1 MVTTAKQISR
11 DKVGRKVLYFDVP
24 EKTGIVSVI
33 GADTV
38 LGAQMVKHLCEAG
51 KTVYGFSQEK
61 DFKFS
66 LKPISE
72 HEAPG
77 LDYPPH
83 PILSD
88 WLVVCVDPQMGFEK
102 YTSRI
107 RNLCNYLYRKKHRG
121 DLLFFSSTEVR
132 TSTRSHMPSGNTIGT
147 SAPPSSATTVK
158 ESATESITSPRN
170 ETSRCLATAEQILN
184 TMLYRPGNEVFPHI
198 LRLTKAERPTIQA
211 GALHDS
217 DMPIIAATC
226 SKALELMSKYNCC
239 PDVAVI

>member
-1 MVTTAKQISR
+1 MVTMAKQISR
-11 DKVGRKVLYFDVP
+11 DKLGRKVLYFDVP

-88 WLVVCVDPQMGFEK
+88 WLVVCIDPQMGFEK

-107 RNLCNYLYRKKHRG
+107 RSLCNYLFRKKTPRRSPVLLLHRNPHNHTASHAIWKCHQRFKSPILG
-121 DLLFFSSTEVR
+121 RDSCGVGSRIHSLSSQRIIPLPRHRR
-132 TSTRSHMPSGNTIGT
+132 TNPERH
-147 SAPPSSATTVK
+147 AL
-158 ESATESITSPRN
+158 SPRQRSLPAYPSPIQGK
-170 ETSRCLATAEQILN
+170 TS
-184 TMLYRPGNEVFPHI
+184 
-198 LRLTKAERPTIQA
+198 
-211 GALHDS
+211 
-217 DMPIIAATC
+217 C
-226 SKALELMSKYNCC
+226 STGSRA
-239 PDVAVI
+239 

>member
-11 DKVGRKVLYFDVP
+11 DKTGHKVLYFDVP

-33 GADTV
+33 GADTI

-72 HEAPG
+72 HEASG

-88 WLVVCVDPQMGFEK
+88 WLVVCLDPQMGFEK

-121 DLLFFSSTEVR
+121 DLLFFSSNEIR
-132 TSTRSHMPSGNTIGT
+132 TSPRPHMPAGNAICT
-147 SAPPSSATTVK
+147 SNRQFSAAKVT
-158 ESATESITSPRN
+158 ESATESIVSPHN
-170 ETSRCLATAEQILN
+170 DTALSLATAEQILN
-184 TMLYRPGNEVFPHI
+184 TMLYRPGNEVFPHV
-198 LRLTKAERPTIQA
+198 LRLTKAKRPATA
-211 GALHDS
+211 GRGHDL
-217 DMPIIAATC
+217 DIPNIATTC
-226 SKALELMSKYNCC
+226 SKAIELMSKYNCC

>member
-11 DKVGRKVLYFDVP
+11 DKTGHKVLYFDVP

-33 GADTV
+33 GADTI

-88 WLVVCVDPQMGFEK
+88 WLVVCLDPQMGFEK
-102 YTSRI
+102 YTTRI
-107 RNLCNYLYRKKHRG
+107 RNLCNYLYRKKQRG
-121 DLLFFSSTEVR
+121 DLLFFSSTEAR
-132 TSTRSHMPSGNTIGT
+132 TSMRSHMPARNAT
-147 SAPPSSATTVK
+147 SISARPSSTATVS
-158 ESATESITSPRN
+158 ESATESIVSPLN

-198 LRLTKAERPTIQA
+198 LRLSKAERLATLRT
-211 GALHDS
+211 GHDP
-217 DMPIIAATC
+217 DLPNIATTC

>member
-33 GADTV
+33 GADTI

-88 WLVVCVDPQMGFEK
+88 WLVVCLDPQIGFEK
-102 YTSRI
+102 YTTRI
-107 RNLCNYLYRKKHRG
+107 RNLCNYLYHKKHRG
-121 DLLFFSSTEVR
+121 NLLFFSSVEIR
-132 TSTRSHMPSGNTIGT
+132 TTTRPHMPTRNAT
-147 SAPPSSATTVK
+147 SISARPSSTVTVS
-158 ESATESITSPRN
+158 ESATESIVSPHN

-184 TMLYRPGNEVFPHI
+184 AMLYRPGNEVFPHI
-198 LRLTKAERPTIQA
+198 LRLAEAKRPATFGTEQ
-211 GALHDS
+211 DS
-217 DMPIIAATC
+217 EMPNIATTC
-226 SKALELMSKYNCC
+226 SKALDLMNKYNCC

>member
-11 DKVGRKVLYFDVP
+11 DKTGHKVLYFDVP

-88 WLVVCVDPQMGFEK
+88 WLVVCLDPQMGFEK

-107 RNLCNYLYRKKHRG
+107 RSLCNYLFRKKHRG
-121 DLLFFSSTEVR
+121 DLLFFSSNEIFMATI
-132 TSTRSHMPSGNTIGT
+132 SSSRS
-147 SAPPSSATTVK
+147 
-158 ESATESITSPRN
+158 RN
-170 ETSRCLATAEQILN
+170 R
-184 TMLYRPGNEVFPHI
+184 
-198 LRLTKAERPTIQA
+198 
-211 GALHDS
+211 
-217 DMPIIAATC
+217 C
-226 SKALELMSKYNCC
+226 SKSRRNFLSLASKS
-239 PDVAVI
+239 DF